1 MLLLAKEVLSK
12 YHALVLKMHRDA
24 NTIMQ
29 VAHNLELF
37 CNLEVMVGLSC
48 IMPVFEGLNE
58 LNKFS

>member
-37 CNLEVMVGLSC
+37 ATW
-48 IMPVFEGLNE
+48 
-58 LNKFS
+58 K